1 MLGSVPVQIRWKALM
16 ARLGYLIPEFPRQ
29 THILFWREI
38 EQLRSMGIDPVM
50 FSTRRP
56 PDNACPHAFAA
67 EGRRITT
74 YLFPPAILASLWFL
88 ITHPLGCVRA
98 LGGLRELSGSLKR
111 KVRALGLLLCAARLC
126 QLCAKAGITHIHVQS
141 CADSAIV
148 TLFARRLGGPTYSM
162 TMLNPL
168 PVHGPDQ
175 PLKWRHAKFCIL
187 LTRQMR
193 EEVTRT
199 LAGSLPPG
207 IFLAPLGV
215 DHTKYKRTS
224 EYEPWRPGAGPVRIF
239 SCARLNPCKGFDVLI
254 RAIGLLRDSGR
265 DVTLL
270 IAGEDFDSGNGQFR
284 RNLEELRDGLKLTER
299 VSMPGAM
306 SEAAIREHLE
316 RSHLFALAS
325 HEEPLGVVILEAMAM
340 AVPVAATMA
349 GGVPEIITTGENG
362 LLAPPGDP
370 RAIADAIAR
379 YLDQPELAMKCSRN
393 GRQTVV
399 DRFGSDLSA
408 RVIRDQM

>member
-1 MLGSVPVQIRWKALM
+1 M

-38 EQLRSMGIDPVM
+38 EQLRAMGVDPVM

-56 PDNACPHAFAA
+56 PENACPHAFAE

-74 YLFPPAILASLWFL
+74 YLFPPPTLAAIFFL
-88 ITHPLGCVRA
+88 LIHPIGFFRA
-98 LGGLRELSGSLKR
+98 LMSWRQISGTTR
-111 KVRALGLLLCAARLC
+111 RRIRALGLLLCAA
-126 QLCAKAGITHIHVQS
+126 QLCRLAKKSDVSHIHVQS

-148 TLFARRLGGPTYSM
+148 TMFARRLGGPTYSM

-175 PLKWRHAKFCIL
+175 KLKWRHAKFCIL
-187 LTRQMR
+187 LTKQMH
-193 EEVTRT
+193 EEVIRT

-207 IFLAPLGV
+207 VFLAPLGV
-215 DHTKYKRTS
+215 DHTKYKRSTP
-224 EYEPWRPGAGPVRIF
+224 YVPWTPAAGTCKIF

-254 RAIGLLRDSGR
+254 RSIGKLRDAGR
-265 DVTLL
+265 DVQLL
-270 IAGEDFDSGNGQFR
+270 IAGEDFDSGTGQYR
-284 RNLEELRDGLKLTER
+284 RNLEQLRAELKLEDR

-316 RSHLFALAS
+316 QSHLFALAS

-340 AVPVAATMA
+340 SIPVAATKA
-349 GGVPEIITTGENG
+349 GGVPEIITSEEIG
-362 LLAPPGDP
+362 LLVLPANPQ
-370 RAIADAIAR
+370 AMADAISR
-379 YLDQPELAMKCSRN
+379 YMDNPALAATCSAN

-408 RVIRDQM
+408 KVIRDER